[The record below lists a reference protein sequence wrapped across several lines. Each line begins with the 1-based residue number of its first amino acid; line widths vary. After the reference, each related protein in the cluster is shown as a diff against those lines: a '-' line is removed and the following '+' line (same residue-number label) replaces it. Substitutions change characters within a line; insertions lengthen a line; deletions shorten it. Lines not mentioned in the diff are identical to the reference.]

1 MSALTTTVP
10 MMDLIPHRH
19 SLTIQACQTEYCSLT
34 YECSQH
40 RLALSPISTTHTKKI
55 NFDDMRARQILQ
67 LLQQNYI

>member
-40 RLALSPISTTHTKKI
+40 RLALSPISTNTQE

-67 LLQQNYI
+67 LLQ